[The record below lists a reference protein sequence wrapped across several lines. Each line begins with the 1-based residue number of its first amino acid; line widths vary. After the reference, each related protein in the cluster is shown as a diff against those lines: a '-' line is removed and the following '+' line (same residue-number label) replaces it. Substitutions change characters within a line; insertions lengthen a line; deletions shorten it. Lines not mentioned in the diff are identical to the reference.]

1 VLTFDRR
8 PALVGQLV
16 GLVAAIGLSGYLT
29 YIKSTGQVPPCTI
42 GGGCAAALYSRY
54 GKVGP
59 FAVAYIG
66 LTASLVL
73 LGLCLL
79 PALVVRFAAAA
90 TLVGSALVALGVE
103 VTDYRHT
110 WLWVIALCV
119 LVASAVVLVA
129 SFAPVDAVRALA
141 LTMTLVGA
149 AFTIWL
155 RYVEQAYLDGHVCM
169 WCVMFMIA
177 WWFAGVFELR
187 RHMRP
192 YGALADAPA

>member
-1 VLTFDRR
+1 VLAFDRR
-8 PALVGQLV
+8 RAVVGQLI
-16 GLVAAIGLSGYLT
+16 GLLAAVGLSGYLT

-54 GKVGP
+54 GKVGS

-79 PALVVRFAAAA
+79 PALVVRFAAAG
-90 TLVGSALVALGVE
+90 LGVGAALVAIVVE

-110 WLWVIALCV
+110 WVWVIALCV
-119 LVASAVVLVA
+119 LVASAVVVVA
-129 SFAPVDAVRALA
+129 SFGRVDAIRALA

-149 AFTIWL
+149 AFSIWP

-177 WWFAGVFELR
+177 WWFAGAFELR
-187 RHMRP
+187 RQLVP
-192 YGALADAPA
+192 AAALATS

>member
-1 VLTFDRR
+1 VLAFDRR
-8 PALVGQLV
+8 RAVLGQLV
-16 GLVAAIGLSGYLT
+16 GLLAAVGLSGYLT

-79 PALVVRFAAAA
+79 PALVVRFGAAAA
-90 TLVGSALVALGVE
+90 LAGSALVVVAVE
-103 VTDYRHT
+103 ATGYRHT
-110 WLWVIALCV
+110 WLWVIAICL
-119 LVASAVVLVA
+119 LVASAVVVVA
-129 SFAPVDAVRALA
+129 SFGPVDAIRALA

-177 WWFAGVFELR
+177 WWFAGAFELR
-187 RHMRP
+187 R
-192 YGALADAPA
+192 ALHPAAALVGTA